1 MTSIVDYDTMHTQND
16 DELLNTFDQLTE
28 DLQDGSN
35 MTETCFNMLKMVRTT
50 IEAEMAIRG
59 LTDAIQE
66 GNMETL
72 FG

>member
-1 MTSIVDYDTMHTQND
+1 MTSVVDYDRMHTQSDN
-16 DELLNTFDQLTE
+16 ELLNTFDQLTE

-50 IEAEMAIRG
+50 VEAEMAIRG
-59 LTDAIQE
+59 LTVAIQE
-66 GNMETL
+66 GNMEAL